1 MTKNK
6 TLNDKQTALIN
17 ALKTATDG
25 LTLAEA
31 SAIAGVEIRP
41 GSVNPLVGKYIEK
54 CGTKEI
60 VVTTKRTVNV
70 YRLMDGTTVE
80 VADTASNAQ

>member
-6 TLNDKQTALIN
+6 PLNEKQTALIN
-17 ALKTATDG
+17 ALKTTTDG

-31 SAIAGVEIRP
+31 SAIACVEIRP

-70 YRLMDGTTVE
+70 YRLKDGTTVE
-80 VADTASNAQ
+80 VADTATDAQ

>member
-6 TLNDKQTALIN
+6 TLNEKQTALIN
-17 ALKTATDG
+17 ALKTTTDG
-25 LTLAEA
+25 LTLADA

-41 GSVNPLVGKYIEK
+41 GSVNPLVGK
-54 CGTKEI
+54 EI

-70 YRLMDGTTVE
+70 YRLKDGTTVE
-80 VADTASNAQ
+80 VADTATDAQ

>member
-6 TLNDKQTALIN
+6 TLNEKQTALIN
-17 ALKTATDG
+17 ALKTTTDG

-80 VADTASNAQ
+80 VADTATDAQ

>member
-6 TLNDKQTALIN
+6 TLNEKQTALIN
-17 ALKTATDG
+17 ALKTTTDG

-41 GSVNPLVGKYIEK
+41 GSVNPLVGRSAAPRRLSSPLSAPS
-54 CGTKEI
+54 TST
-60 VVTTKRTVNV
+60 VSRTAPLLKLPTLPLT
-70 YRLMDGTTVE
+70 R
-80 VADTASNAQ
+80 SKKF

>member
-6 TLNDKQTALIN
+6 TLNEKQTALIN
-17 ALKTATDG
+17 ALKTTTDG

-70 YRLMDGTTVE
+70 YRLKDGTTVE
-80 VADTASNAQ
+80 AADTTTDAQ

>member
-6 TLNDKQTALIN
+6 TLNEKQTALIN
-17 ALKTATDG
+17 ALKTTTDG

-41 GSVNPLVGKYIEK
+41 GSVNPLEGKYIEK

-70 YRLMDGTTVE
+70 YRLKDGTTVE
-80 VADTASNAQ
+80 VADTATDAQ

>member
-6 TLNDKQTALIN
+6 TLNEKQTALIN
-17 ALKTATDG
+17 ALKTTTDG

-70 YRLMDGTTVE
+70 YRLKDGITVE
-80 VADTASNAQ
+80 VADTATDAQ

>member
-6 TLNDKQTALIN
+6 TLNEKQTALIN
-17 ALKTATDG
+17 ALNTTTDG

-70 YRLMDGTTVE
+70 YRLKDGTTVE
-80 VADTASNAQ
+80 VADTATDAQ

>member
-6 TLNDKQTALIN
+6 TLNEKQTALIN
-17 ALKTATDG
+17 ALKTTTDG

-70 YRLMDGTTVE
+70 YRLKDGTTVE
-80 VADTASNAQ
+80 VADTAADAQ

>member
-6 TLNDKQTALIN
+6 TLNEKQTALIN
-17 ALKTATDG
+17 ALKTTTDG

-70 YRLMDGTTVE
+70 YRLKDGTTVE
-80 VADTASNAQ
+80 VSDTATDAQ

>member
-6 TLNDKQTALIN
+6 TLNEKQTALIN
-17 ALKTATDG
+17 ALKTTTDG

-41 GSVNPLVGKYIEK
+41 GSVHRLVGKYIEK

-70 YRLMDGTTVE
+70 YRLKDGTTVE
-80 VADTASNAQ
+80 VADTATDAQ

>member
-6 TLNDKQTALIN
+6 TLNEKQTALIN
-17 ALKTATDG
+17 ALKTTTDG

-54 CGTKEI
+54 CGT
-60 VVTTKRTVNV
+60 
-70 YRLMDGTTVE
+70 
-80 VADTASNAQ
+80 

>member
-6 TLNDKQTALIN
+6 TLNEKQTALIN
-17 ALKTATDG
+17 ALKTTTDG

-70 YRLMDGTTVE
+70 YRLKDSTTVE
-80 VADTASNAQ
+80 VADTATDAQ

>member
-6 TLNDKQTALIN
+6 TLNEKQTALIN
-17 ALKTATDG
+17 ALKTTTDG

-41 GSVNPLVGKYIEK
+41 GSINPLVGKYIEK

-70 YRLMDGTTVE
+70 YRLKDGTTIE
-80 VADTASNAQ
+80 VTDTATDAQ

>member
-6 TLNDKQTALIN
+6 TLNEKQTALIN
-17 ALKTATDG
+17 ALKTTTDG

-70 YRLMDGTTVE
+70 YRLKDGTTVE
-80 VADTASNAQ
+80 GADTATGAQ

>member
-6 TLNDKQTALIN
+6 TLNEKQTALIN
-17 ALKTATDG
+17 ALKTTTDG
-25 LTLAEA
+25 LTLAET

-70 YRLMDGTTVE
+70 YRLKDGTTVE
-80 VADTASNAQ
+80 VADTATDAQ

>member
-80 VADTASNAQ
+80 VADTAANAQ